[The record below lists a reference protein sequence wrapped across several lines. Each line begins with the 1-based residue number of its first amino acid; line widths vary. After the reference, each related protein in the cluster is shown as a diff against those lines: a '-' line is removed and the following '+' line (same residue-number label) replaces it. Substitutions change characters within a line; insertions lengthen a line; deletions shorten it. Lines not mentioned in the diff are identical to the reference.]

1 MERESKY
8 IKIANWYYNLGLTQ
22 DEIAKRL
29 FVSRQRV
36 NQMIRSLAKR
46 YSHHYSQ
53 WFCKR
58 KCKE

>member
-36 NQMIRSLAKR
+36 NQMIRSLAK
-46 YSHHYSQ
+46 
-53 WFCKR
+53 KV
-58 KCKE
+58 